1 MSWNDWKVSATTL
14 VLKHFHHHCHL
25 RKRQRPEAENPKE
38 ENVESPEKDDQRVEV
53 VVEAG
58 EDKGLDCFAYM
69 EGGGN
74 GAEKIGGHLK
84 TLKFCLMMVMMVIM
98 VMVLF
103 YLMIPMRRLK
113 LVPR

>member
-1 MSWNDWKVSATTL
+1 MSATTF
-14 VLKHFHHHCHL
+14 VLKYFHHHCHL
-25 RKRQRPEAENPKE
+25 RKRQRPEAENAEE

-58 EDKGLDCFAYM
+58 EDKGLDCFSYM

-74 GAEKIGGHLK
+74 GTEKIGGHLK
-84 TLKFCLMMVMMVIM
+84 ILKSCLMMVMMLV
-98 VMVLF
+98 VLF

>member
-1 MSWNDWKVSATTL
+1 MSWNSWKVSATTL
-14 VLKHFHHHCHL
+14 VLTHFHHHCHL
-25 RKRQRPEAENPKE
+25 RKRQRPESENAKE

-74 GAEKIGGHLK
+74 GAEKIR
-84 TLKFCLMMVMMVIM
+84 FYLMLM